1 MLPSWV
7 VDYVAAAPGGSHPSY
22 ALGYSARDNDYY
34 QAWDAISRDRER
46 FSRWLA
52 EEVYGEAGSLAGPG
66 PTGED
71 EGHERHRG
79 GRAADEGPGGV
90 SAPTR

>member
-1 MLPSWV
+1 M
-7 VDYVAAAPGGSHPSY
+7 AAAPGGAQPSY

-52 EEVYGEAGSLAGPG
+52 DEVDGETGSLAGAG
-66 PTGED
+66 AA
-71 EGHERHRG
+71 EGG
-79 GRAADEGPGGV
+79 CGA
-90 SAPTR
+90 